1 MSTALGVSVDEND
14 NGVTPLTHRLVIG
27 SYFQNNGVV
36 DGLAVSGRNDL
47 KYAVASGLAVVQ
59 RAPSDGRM
67 LAYWGGGATEDTVSA
82 GDPSNPRIDV
92 IWIKANNKPEY
103 PTDSD
108 NQVHVGVTQ
117 GVPSA
122 NPVKPS
128 VPQGCVPIAWRLMP
142 AGATSTQ
149 SATLYASV
157 DYAIP
162 YGSNLGRLAE
172 HWWKKDYAGGTDIK
186 KMYYEQQVS
195 FIVPTDR
202 LCDFDFKVSLSAN
215 GVPWEST
222 AKRTEWSSDIKKMY
236 YEQQVSFI
244 VPTDRLC
251 DFDFKVS
258 LSANGV
264 PWESTAKRTE
274 WSFCFQL
281 DNQDIPHSGGN
292 FVAHGAWQT
301 FQIIHTSEVPAGRHT
316 ARLRCWLQNGVAP
329 YFHYTGDDSLG
340 RQWVG
345 RRFQIFDRGPVV

>member
-1 MSTALGVSVDEND
+1 MEGGCFRCFAGGILFFRIGFPVVKRGVVMSTALGVSVDEND
-14 NGVTPLTHRLVIG
+14 NGVTPLTHRLIIG

-36 DGLAVSGRNDL
+36 DGLVVSGRNDL

-67 LAYWGGGATEDTVSA
+67 LAYWGGGATEDTVNA

-172 HWWKKDYAGGTDIK
+172 HWWKKDYAGGADIK
-186 KMYYEQQVS
+186 HMH
-195 FIVPTDR
+195 
-202 LCDFDFKVSLSAN
+202 
-215 GVPWEST
+215 
-222 AKRTEWSSDIKKMY
+222 

-301 FQIIHTSEVPAGRHT
+301 FQVIHTSEVPAGRHT

>member
-1 MSTALGVSVDEND
+1 MEGGCFRCFAGGILFFRIGFPVVKRGVVMSTALGVSVDEND
-14 NGVTPLTHRLVIG
+14 NGVTPLTHRLIIG

-172 HWWKKDYAGGTDIK
+172 HWWKKDYAGG
-186 KMYYEQQVS
+186 
-195 FIVPTDR
+195 
-202 LCDFDFKVSLSAN
+202 A
-215 GVPWEST
+215 
-222 AKRTEWSSDIKKMY
+222 DIKKMY

-301 FQIIHTSEVPAGRHT
+301 FQVIHTSEVPAGRHT